1 MQNASRIFKWLWKW
15 GQRRKALSSELHRV
29 GNPEIDGPRR
39 GLSDFAAENRR
50 VLIFFAPEAGLVPH
64 YMANCLVAKA
74 MQERGHRVLLVRC
87 VDIYPRCVVMDAVG
101 LAQEHS
107 DAQRRAVCTSCVQS
121 SVESVRAYGLDVIDL
136 RDVLDEE
143 MRRSVDRLM
152 AHLPEDL
159 STFEVDGIRFGKIC
173 GAEAAVTFK
182 IADFTGATPAVRAL
196 LLRYLRGALLSYL
209 AMHRL
214 IGAMDVV
221 RVIHFNHYA
230 ILFAAALAAR
240 SKNIP
245 ATNMSM
251 ASIRGVDRRR
261 ITFLTEAVPIES
273 DRRRLEEWMDWRNLA
288 LPDKSIIEIADDC
301 IYRMS
306 SNSTMIY
313 SPVRTGDVDEL
324 FSRLD
329 LSPRRRLLVAFTSSL
344 DEIGANNQFLEAL
357 GLEPPSTR
365 QPFCDQIEWLEALI
379 NYVEGSK
386 ELQLV
391 VRVHPR
397 EDINRRDKVASSHL
411 EILRQRF
418 LRPFK
423 HVKFVWPA
431 DPVSSYDLMELADI
445 GLVAWSGTG
454 LEMARL
460 GVPVLIAFDRH
471 TPIPIGDVVS
481 WSDNRKG
488 YFGKLH
494 EALQKSPSLNQI
506 RFAYRW
512 SNLRLLGGAVDMGD
526 VIPDSQFLGL
536 PPYEPPSAARAIEDI
551 LIRGRDPLEI
561 NREALIAG
569 QTRSV
574 KANEQEVLTQQLRRC
589 IWFLCFGEDK
599 TTDYRLYFTRSQTA
613 VAPSDYDAVLIADG
627 EFIELHVGDRIIRRR
642 SRMVQRLALLAGQ
655 NTIEV
660 VSA

>member
-1 MQNASRIFKWLWKW
+1 MQNASRIFEWLWKR
-15 GQRRKALSSELHRV
+15 GRRKGLLWERSLNRV
-29 GNPEIDGPRR
+29 SNLEIDGPRR
-39 GLSDFAAENRR
+39 GLSDFAAENGR
-50 VLIFFAPEAGLVPH
+50 VLIFFAPEAGVTPH

-74 MQERGHRVLLVRC
+74 MQERGHRVLMVRC
-87 VDIYPRCVVMDAVG
+87 FDIYPRCIVMDAVG

-107 DAQRRAVCTSCVQS
+107 DEQRRSVCTSCVRS
-121 SVESVRAYGLDVIDL
+121 SVEMAGAYGLDVIDL

-143 MRRSVDRLM
+143 MRRTVDRLM

-182 IADFTGATPAVRAL
+182 IADFTGATPAVRVL
-196 LLRYLRGALLSYL
+196 LIRYLRGALLSYL

-214 IGAMDVV
+214 IGAMDVA

-240 SKNIP
+240 SKGVP

-261 ITFLTEAVPIES
+261 ITFLTEAVPIET
-273 DRRRLEEWMDWRNLA
+273 DRRRLDEWTDWRNLA

-313 SPVRTGDVDEL
+313 SPVRTGAVDQL

-329 LSPRRRLLVAFTSSL
+329 LSPHRRLLVAFTSSL
-344 DEIGANNQFLEAL
+344 DEIGADNQVIEAL

-379 NYVEGSK
+379 VHVEGSK

-391 VRVHPR
+391 VRIHPR
-397 EDINRRDKVASSHL
+397 EDINRRDKVASAHL

-418 LRPFK
+418 SRPFK
-423 HVKFVWPA
+423 HVRFVWPA
-431 DPVSSYDLMELADI
+431 EPVSSYDLMELADV
-445 GLVAWSGTG
+445 GLVAWSNTA

-460 GVPVLIAFDRH
+460 GVPVLIAFDY
-471 TPIPIGDVVS
+471 TPIPTRDVVA

-488 YFGKLH
+488 YFWKLD
-494 EALQKSPSLNQI
+494 EALQRIPSLNPI

-526 VIPDSQFLGL
+526 VIPDLQFLGL
-536 PPYEPPSAARAIEDI
+536 PPYESPSAARAIEDI

-569 QTRSV
+569 QTRG
-574 KANEQEVLTQQLRRC
+574 AERNEQDVLMQQLRRF
-589 IWFLCFGEDK
+589 IWFLCFSEDRM
-599 TTDYRLYFTRSQTA
+599 TDYRLFFTRSRIV
-613 VAPSDYDAVLIADG
+613 VAPSDYDAVLISDG
-627 EFIELHVGDRIIRRR
+627 EYIEFRAEDRTIRRR

-660 VSA
+660 VAA